1 MVDLALPVLLIWP
14 HGRLGRRVGLV
25 LASLFH
31 ATNLL
36 LWQARRLPAHHT
48 TAPATRPLSTW
59 QP

>member
-14 HGRLGRRVGLV
+14 YGRLGRRVGLV

-31 ATNLL
+31 ASNLL
-36 LWQARRLPAHHT
+36 LWQARRPPAT
-48 TAPATRPLSTW
+48 TAPATRPLSTR